1 MPTAAILGFDGCYAS
16 IAGGFADIL
25 QVANSHLRKQGAD
38 PAAYFDWHF
47 LGHAGPAVRSSNGLE
62 LAVRPLPTRRRYDL
76 VFVPSLHYAGHRDFD
91 RFLQRQAPVC
101 DWLNAQWQQGA
112 WIVANCTGTFVL
124 AASGLLDHR
133 AATTTWWL
141 EQQFRQRFP
150 LVDLQMRPLVTEA
163 DRLVCGGAHASFLL
177 QTVRVVERFSG
188 PAIATRCAR
197 SMLIDVTQTTQTA
210 FLPLLAEKNH
220 QDLLIHRAQK
230 YLQEHMADLVR
241 MSDLAAEL
249 AVSERTLIRRFQA
262 VLGQSPLTYLQHL
275 RIDTARAM
283 LEASDVPIERL
294 AAYVGYADP
303 SSFARLFRARVG
315 LPPGAYRS
323 RFNNAK

>member
-47 LGHAGPAVRSSNGLE
+47 ISHSGPAVRSSNGLE
-62 LAVRPLPTRRRYDL
+62 LAVRPLSTRRHYDL

-101 DWLNAQWQQGA
+101 DWLAAQWQQGA

-141 EQQFRQRFP
+141 EQQFRERFP